1 MEVPLPGGNSI
12 EKGVYIMPLHKD
24 FIKKTVK
31 EAVEKH
37 NVSAPPEEL
46 EKVLSSAIY
55 NILNSTDFKRYVKEL
70 VK

>member
-1 MEVPLPGGNSI
+1 
-12 EKGVYIMPLHKD
+12 MPLHKD

-37 NVSAPPEEL
+37 NVSVPPEEL

-55 NILNSTDFKRYVKEL
+55 NILYMIACFSISYSNRVYLSIDF
-70 VK
+70 

>member
-1 MEVPLPGGNSI
+1 
-12 EKGVYIMPLHKD
+12 MPLHKD

-37 NVSAPPEEL
+37 NVSVPPEEL

-55 NILNSTDFKRYVKEL
+55 NILNYTDFKPYEKEL